1 MYGFIS
7 GVSDTDDIKYCTKCG
22 SDDLERFCDGTVKCC
37 ECGYKFGVVED
48 EKIEEQEKNVTVGEL
63 ITNIIKMLE
72 EDMINIT
79 DEVQVD
85 IKQGEKII
93 GGNAHELMTE
103 ITFHNAT
110 KLTIRS

>member
-1 MYGFIS
+1 M
-7 GVSDTDDIKYCTKCG
+7 
-22 SDDLERFCDGTVKCC
+22 
-37 ECGYKFGVVED
+37 
-48 EKIEEQEKNVTVGEL
+48 TVGEL
-63 ITNIIKMLE
+63 MTSIIKMLE

-85 IKQGEKII
+85 IKQGENIV

-103 ITFHNAT
+103 INFYNET